1 VKDSSRSIVLGLA
14 RAGLWLAL
22 LLQTAVVAAEPRAET
37 VTLEVAGCA
46 ESFEASLRRILVLE
60 LGDLLEPSAP
70 DSLASGDSVRVVCDV
85 DALRIVARSAAGKE
99 VAHDALPHRAFP
111 GDAAPRAAAL
121 AALEALRAVDPALA
135 GWIQARRAEVQPPP
149 APEAKR
155 APRDAGKK
163 ENLPR
168 ATESARVAS
177 GGGGKGEVS
186 PGAPARSRAATR
198 LLAGGVARWLLG
210 EPRSSA
216 FGARLELSHR
226 LGTPWDI
233 GLDLEGVVTR
243 RSVGLGTVEAKLLSS
258 AAWFGA
264 RAFGTAFS
272 ATAALGGRF
281 GLVELSGSP
290 DVLARGHRVTRPFG
304 GPLLLVRGDG
314 TIGVLALALVFEGG
328 LAAVGAEGLAGGAEA
343 ISLAGGWLT
352 VSANAGVH
360 F

>member
-1 VKDSSRSIVLGLA
+1 MLGLA
-14 RAGLWLAL
+14 RAGLWLAVL
-22 LLQTAVVAAEPRAET
+22 LRTAVVAAEPRAET

-60 LGDLLEPSAP
+60 LGDLLEPPAP
-70 DSLASGDSVRVVCDV
+70 DSPVSGDSVRVVCDD
-85 DALRIVARSAAGKE
+85 DALRIVARSAAGEE

-121 AALEALRAVDPALA
+121 AALEALRAVDPVLA
-135 GWIQARRAEVQPPP
+135 GRIQARLAEAQPRP
-149 APEAKR
+149 APDADR

-163 ENLPR
+163 GDPPRAPR
-168 ATESARVAS
+168 ATESARVPS
-177 GGGGKGEVS
+177 RGEVS
-186 PGAPARSRAATR
+186 PGDPARRAATR

-226 LGTPWDI
+226 LGTPWDV
-233 GLDLEGVVTR
+233 GLDLEGAVAR
-243 RSVGLGTVEAKLLSS
+243 RSVGLGTVEAKLLSG

-272 ATAALGGRF
+272 ATAALGGRA

-314 TIGVLALALVFEGG
+314 TLGVLALALVLEGG

-343 ISLAGGWLT
+343 ISLGGGWLT

>member
-1 VKDSSRSIVLGLA
+1 VKHSRSRVLGLA
-14 RAGLWLAL
+14 RAGLWLPVL
-22 LLQTAVVAAEPRAET
+22 LRTAVVAAEPRAET

-70 DSLASGDSVRVVCDV
+70 DSPASGDSVRVVCDV
-85 DALRIVARSAAGKE
+85 DALRIVARSAAGEE

-121 AALEALRAVDPALA
+121 AALEALRAVDPVLA
-135 GWIQARRAEVQPPP
+135 ERIQARLAEARPRP
-149 APEAKR
+149 APDADR
-155 APRDAGKK
+155 APRDADKK
-163 ENLPR
+163 GDPPR
-168 ATESARVAS
+168 ATESARVPS
-177 GGGGKGEVS
+177 GGEVS
-186 PGAPARSRAATR
+186 PGAPARSRPATR

-226 LGTPWDI
+226 LGTPWDV
-233 GLDLEGVVTR
+233 GLDLEGAVAR
-243 RSVGLGTVEAKLLSS
+243 RSVGLGTVEAKLLSG

-264 RAFGTAFS
+264 RAFGTTFS

-304 GPLLLVRGDG
+304 GPLLLVRSDG
-314 TIGVLALALVFEGG
+314 TLGVLALALVFEGG

-343 ISLAGGWLT
+343 LSLGGGWLT

>member
-1 VKDSSRSIVLGLA
+1 VKDSSRSILLGLA

-22 LLQTAVVAAEPRAET
+22 LLRTAVVAAEPRAET

-70 DSLASGDSVRVVCDV
+70 NSPASGDSVRVVCDV
-85 DALRIVARSAAGKE
+85 DAVRIVARSAAGEE

-121 AALEALRAVDPALA
+121 AALEALRAVDPVLA
-135 GWIQARRAEVQPPP
+135 GRIQARLAEVQPLP
-149 APEAKR
+149 APDAKR

-163 ENLPR
+163 KNPRR

-177 GGGGKGEVS
+177 GGTGTGEVS

-226 LGTPWDI
+226 LGTPWDV
-233 GLDLEGVVTR
+233 GLDLEGAVTR

-314 TIGVLALALVFEGG
+314 TLGVLAVALVFEGG

>member
-1 VKDSSRSIVLGLA
+1 VKHSSRSGTLGLA
-14 RAGLWLAL
+14 RAGLWLAVL
-22 LLQTAVVAAEPRAET
+22 LRTAVVAAEPRAET
-37 VTLEVAGCA
+37 VTLEVSGCA

-85 DALRIVARSAAGKE
+85 DALRIVARSAAGEE

-121 AALEALRAVDPALA
+121 AALEALRAVDPVLA
-135 GWIQARRAEVQPPP
+135 GRIQARLAGAQPRP
-149 APEAKR
+149 APDADR

-163 ENLPR
+163 RDAPR
-168 ATESARVAS
+168 ATESARVPSA
-177 GGGGKGEVS
+177 GEVP
-186 PGAPARSRAATR
+186 PGAPARRAATR

-216 FGARLELSHR
+216 FGARLELSRR
-226 LGTPWDI
+226 LGMPWDV
-233 GLDLEGVVTR
+233 GLELEGAVAR
-243 RSVGLGTVEAKLLSS
+243 RSVGLGTVEAKLLSG

-264 RAFGTAFS
+264 RAFGTTFS

-290 DVLARGHRVTRPFG
+290 DVLARGHRVIRPFG

-314 TIGVLALALVFEGG
+314 TLGVLALALVFEGG

-343 ISLAGGWLT
+343 ISLGSGWLT

>member
-1 VKDSSRSIVLGLA
+1 MLLDLA
-14 RAGLWLAL
+14 RAGLGLAVL
-22 LLQTAVVAAEPRAET
+22 LRTAVVAAEPRAET

-70 DSLASGDSVRVVCDV
+70 DSAARGDSVRVVCDV
-85 DALRIVARSAAGKE
+85 DALRIVARSAAGEE

-121 AALEALRAVDPALA
+121 AALEALRAVDPVLA
-135 GWIQARRAEVQPPP
+135 GRIQARLAEAQARP
-149 APEAKR
+149 ADAEPRHASDADR

-163 ENLPR
+163 RDPPR
-168 ATESARVAS
+168 ATESAGVAS
-177 GGGGKGEVS
+177 EGAVS
-186 PGAPARSRAATR
+186 RGDPARRAATR

-226 LGTPWDI
+226 LGTPWDV
-233 GLDLEGVVTR
+233 GLDLEGAAAR
-243 RSVGLGTVEAKLLSS
+243 RSVGLGTVEAKLLSG

-264 RAFGTAFS
+264 RAFGTTFS

-290 DVLARGHRVTRPFG
+290 DVLARGHRVKRAFG

-314 TIGVLALALVFEGG
+314 TLGLLALALVFEGG

-343 ISLAGGWLT
+343 ISLGGGWLT